1 MYRNGV
7 LCLLS
12 FAGFPKMLSKECENM
27 QYSEGK
33 IGRAFVLRLEEG
45 DRLPDTLETFARNKE
60 IEGAMVL
67 YLGGAADGSRV
78 VVEPELNCGD
88 QIVPIVHGLAGSQ
101 EILALGTLFRNE
113 ENLPILHMHA
123 GIGREGNAT
132 IGCTRA
138 GVPVW
143 LVAEAVILEI
153 LGTGALR
160 KKNPQNGL
168 ELLQMQG

>member
-1 MYRNGV
+1 
-7 LCLLS
+7 
-12 FAGFPKMLSKECENM
+12 M

-33 IGRAFVLRLEEG
+33 IGRTFVLRLEDG
-45 DRLPDTLETFARNKE
+45 DRLPDTLEAFARDKA

-78 VVEPELNCGD
+78 VVGPELNRGD
-88 QIVPIVHGLAGSQ
+88 QIVPIVHALAGSQ

-113 ENLPILHMHA
+113 AGEPVLHMHA

-132 IGCTRA
+132 IGCTRT

-153 LGTGALR
+153 TGTGAVR
-160 KKNPQNGL
+160 KKSPQSGL
-168 ELLQMQG
+168 ELLQMPG